1 MVVCRPKHSLSNFH
15 GSVHTRLP
23 IRGLS
28 SPQAPEDKIGC
39 LICDGYKSSSK
50 GRLLTVVRK
59 TTEIGIVKSFL
70 FQTKRPEL
78 KWSMRQEIGNRL
90 EEAATLSIVNYLIAQ
105 KRSEMKNTC
114 SFIHMII
121 LNGSHKTIQFIEQRL
136 KKVTCFTQNV
146 IKAGERGAT
155 LRSIMFMQFRKNEF
169 SVVIIR

>member
-1 MVVCRPKHSLSNFH
+1 MVVVCRPKHSPSNFH

-50 GRLLTVVRK
+50 GRPLTVVRK
-59 TTEIGIVKSFL
+59 TTEIRIVKSFL

-90 EEAATLSIVNYLIAQ
+90 EEAALSIVNYLIALYRPAENFQVSKTQTPFNFLGQ
-105 KRSEMKNTC
+105 KEST
-114 SFIHMII
+114 
-121 LNGSHKTIQFIEQRL
+121 
-136 KKVTCFTQNV
+136 
-146 IKAGERGAT
+146 
-155 LRSIMFMQFRKNEF
+155 
-169 SVVIIR
+169 

>member
-1 MVVCRPKHSLSNFH
+1 MVVCRPKHSPSNFH

-50 GRLLTVVRK
+50 GRPLTVVRK
-59 TTEIGIVKSFL
+59 TTEIRIVKSFL

-90 EEAATLSIVNYLIAQ
+90 EEAALSIVNYLIAQ
-105 KRSEMKNTC
+105 KHSEMKNTC
-114 SFIHMII
+114 SFIHAPDYF
-121 LNGSHKTIQFIEQRL
+121 KWF
-136 KKVTCFTQNV
+136 V
-146 IKAGERGAT
+146 
-155 LRSIMFMQFRKNEF
+155 
-169 SVVIIR
+169 